1 MKSKAK
7 ASPQAGPEATPGHT
21 EVDLDEFVR
30 TANDINTHGDRQWH
44 TNMRSV
50 VASMVQKLKTDHE
63 IYEKCE
69 PACREGY
76 GDADIK
82 KLIDTARER
91 WTIPDPETSSAEF
104 TTLLHEFTAEV
115 AASGEEPLKGWKH
128 SKPVIRYGK
137 LDEMVDKAAQ
147 ALIAANVSFYQRGG
161 MLVRPVVLPVQ
172 TFDGEPSFAA
182 QLVEVEQHYMRY
194 TLSRHIK
201 WVKYNKTE
209 AKWVDADPPMD
220 VALTLLKKFGEWPFR
235 ALAEIITTQ
244 TLRPDGSVL
253 LEPGYD
259 PATQMLL
266 INPPEMPKL
275 SERPTRADAMAA
287 LNLLKELLRE
297 FPFTWDDGV
306 ESVSVSRTVALSAVI
321 SVICR
326 GGFPVHPM
334 HAIDAPAAGTGKSY
348 LLSTVSWIFSGHA
361 MPVMSAGKTVEET
374 EKRLGAAVIAGQTM
388 ICIDN
393 VEGELGGDIL
403 CQLIEQ
409 TRPSV
414 RILGQSKLVEVDG
427 RTLSMFCNGN
437 NITLVGDVYRRVIM
451 CRMDRGEE
459 RPEKHQFEQD
469 PKVMVLANRAPTWR
483 RV

>member
-1 MKSKAK
+1 
-7 ASPQAGPEATPGHT
+7 
-21 EVDLDEFVR
+21 
-30 TANDINTHGDRQWH
+30 
-44 TNMRSV
+44 
-50 VASMVQKLKTDHE
+50 
-63 IYEKCE
+63 
-69 PACREGY
+69 
-76 GDADIK
+76 
-82 KLIDTARER
+82 
-91 WTIPDPETSSAEF
+91 
-104 TTLLHEFTAEV
+104 
-115 AASGEEPLKGWKH
+115 
-128 SKPVIRYGK
+128 
-137 LDEMVDKAAQ
+137 
-147 ALIAANVSFYQRGG
+147 
-161 MLVRPVVLPVQ
+161 
-172 TFDGEPSFAA
+172 
-182 QLVEVEQHYMRY
+182 
-194 TLSRHIK
+194 
-201 WVKYNKTE
+201 
-209 AKWVDADPPMD
+209 MD

-297 FPFTWDDGV
+297 FPFTWDDEV
-306 ESVSVSRTVALSAVI
+306 KSISVSRTVALSAVI

-348 LLSTVSWIFSGHA
+348 LLSTVSWISSGHA

-388 ICIDN
+388 ICINN

-469 PKVMVLANRAPTWR
+469 PKVMVLANRGAYVAACLTIVRAYQAAGRPNRCLQIASFNAWSDTVRSALVWLGEPDPVVTQDDARSEDPHMVAHQMLMAAWHNAFKNNLMLVRDVVEKCNERVVGGDTAAFVYGELRAAVQATNPEAHRRNVDGHALGQKLRQWKSRWLGGMCLMQRKVTGDTTWSVEIDGKKKSMKSMGER
-483 RV
+483 IQVGQKLIPSPYT